1 MSTNLEQNQSLLSD
15 GRTVVTEVF
24 PGQFR
29 RARGIWNSTKP
40 QTRKVS

>member
-1 MSTNLEQNQSLLSD
+1 MSKLDQNQTLLSD

-29 RARGIWNSTKP
+29 RAKGIWNSTKP
-40 QTRKVS
+40 QTRKVY